1 MTWSTSLRSNY
12 WGPRELNKI
21 LNIGTHR
28 ADLKRRGRKGVWQRK
43 SSGTR
48 SSEQPSSPVK
58 HIQKYMGTSTQRDEP
73 SSGQAH
79 IYQFSAKSR
88 IFCYIFKSAVYQQHS
103 SKTWTPCHHSADAF
117 RVFFPLHNSAAL
129 CVLPSAF
136 LLLLCKHFI
145 NHSPRLLLS
154 HTRHLFQP
162 ASPENQARWTL
173 IRRRQDSTTG
183 WQRQKHC
190 SVIKLVNCWSPHGA
204 QMELTE
210 PPGWTTIYQC
220 YVLYP
225 FSRLNWPLLSLA
237 LFICFTTGYLHRLT
251 FKFKNRQ
258 PKKRSPLFRRG
269 EKTPIP

>member
-1 MTWSTSLRSNY
+1 MSPLQDRLTFNNSLPKAEFSVTFSRVLCTNNTQAKH
-12 WGPRELNKI
+12 ELRATI
-21 LNIGTHR
+21 LQMH
-28 ADLKRRGRKGVWQRK
+28 
-43 SSGTR
+43 
-48 SSEQPSSPVK
+48 SE
-58 HIQKYMGTSTQRDEP
+58 Y
-73 SSGQAH
+73 
-79 IYQFSAKSR
+79 
-88 IFCYIFKSAVYQQHS
+88 
-103 SKTWTPCHHSADAF
+103 
-117 RVFFPLHNSAAL
+117 FFPLHNSGAP

-136 LLLLCKHFI
+136 LLLFCKHFI

-154 HTRHLFQP
+154 HKRHLFQP
-162 ASPENQARWTL
+162 AAPENQARWTL

-225 FSRLNWPLLSLA
+225 FSRLNWPLLSPA

-258 PKKRSPLFRRG
+258 PKKRRPLFRRG
-269 EKTPIP
+269 EKNPQFPNPPSTSHDCCYLCSWL